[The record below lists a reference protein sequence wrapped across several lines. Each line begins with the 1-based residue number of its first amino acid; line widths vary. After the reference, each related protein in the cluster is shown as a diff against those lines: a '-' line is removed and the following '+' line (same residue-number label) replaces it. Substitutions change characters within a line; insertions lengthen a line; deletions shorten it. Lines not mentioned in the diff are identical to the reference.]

1 MTQLNTYLRFN
12 GNCREAM
19 NFYKSCLGGELT
31 LQTVAESPIAA
42 QLPPEAGNNVMHAT
56 LTKGSLALAGSD
68 MAPDEGLKRGNH
80 MVLMLNC
87 SSAEEIQTFFE
98 KLSTGGQ
105 LLMPLQTEFW
115 GDTFGM
121 LTDKF
126 GNEWMLNYAKPKV

>member
-19 NFYKSCLGGELT
+19 TFYQTCLGGELT
-31 LQTVAESPIAA
+31 LQTVAESAIAA
-42 QLPPEAGNNVMHAT
+42 QMPPEARNNIMHAT
-56 LTKGSLALAGSD
+56 LTKGSLVLAGSD
-68 MAPDEGLKRGNH
+68 MAPAEGVKRGNH

-98 KLSTGGQ
+98 KLSAGGQ
-105 LLMPLQTEFW
+105 VSMPLSTEFW

-126 GNEWMLNYAKPKV
+126 GNEWMLNYSKPKV

>member
-1 MTQLNTYLRFN
+1 MTQLFPYLRFN

-19 NFYKSCLGGELT
+19 TFYQTCLGGELS

-42 QLPPEAGNNVMHAT
+42 QLPPEAGSNIMHAT
-56 LTKGSLALAGSD
+56 LTKGSLVLAGSD
-68 MAPDEGLKRGNH
+68 MAPAEGVKRGNH
-80 MVLMLNC
+80 MVLTLNC
-87 SSAEEIQTFFE
+87 SSAEEINTLFE
-98 KLSTGGQ
+98 KLSAGGQ
-105 LLMPLQTEFW
+105 VSMPLSTEFW